1 MDKRKTIAREAK
13 RIRDRTI
20 AKVLK
25 SPPFLMGSLVDGV
38 SVKITL
44 FATLREKYRVR
55 DLNVEC
61 DGTLY
66 DLIEKASKILGESF
80 LDEVYDKKQGK
91 VRGNIIFMING
102 RNIKD
107 LEGTIKI
114 KDKDVIAIFPPI
126 AGG

>member
-1 MDKRKTIAREAK
+1 
-13 RIRDRTI
+13 
-20 AKVLK
+20 
-25 SPPFLMGSLVDGV
+25 MGWPVAEV
-38 SVKITL
+38 SVKIML
-44 FATLREKYRVR
+44 FATLREKYGVK

-61 DGTLY
+61 DGTLF
-66 DLIEKASKILGESF
+66 DLIEKASKILGKSF

-91 VRGNIIFMING
+91 VRDNIIFMVNG

-107 LEGTIKI
+107 LGEKIKI